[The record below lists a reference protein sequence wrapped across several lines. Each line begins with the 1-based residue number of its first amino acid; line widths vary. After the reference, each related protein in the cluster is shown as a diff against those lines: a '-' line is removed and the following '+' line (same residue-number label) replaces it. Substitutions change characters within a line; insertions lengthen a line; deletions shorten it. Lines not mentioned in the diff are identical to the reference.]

1 MRWRGRYVDREVA
14 SAEIASLFDVT
25 VRISEE
31 QTANLAEFENEHR
44 FPAHVY
50 GALGQAGLMGLPYSE
65 QYGGAELSAEVSL
78 QVLEELAY
86 DWLAIGI
93 GVSVHNLACFP
104 LASVGSSQQRADFLP
119 SMLSGERMGAYCLS
133 EPHSGSDAAALIT
146 RAEFDGSHY
155 VVNGRKAW
163 ITHGEVA
170 DVFAVMVR
178 TSGAGPRGISCLLI
192 DASMPGVRAEP
203 AERKMGNMTSPT
215 NGIVFDQVRV
225 PADRLIGGEGE
236 GFIIAL
242 QALDSGRLGIAAC
255 AVGLAQAALDYAT
268 RYAQGRV
275 QFGQPIA
282 RFQGVSFTLADMAAD
297 VYAARCAYLDAAR
310 RKDAGLAF
318 STQAAMAKLV
328 ATDAAMRVASAA
340 VSVLGGAGYT
350 SDHPVE
356 RYFREAKALQIVEG
370 TNQIQRLV
378 IGRHLTE
385 A

>member
-1 MRWRGRYVDREVA
+1 MRWRGRFVDRTVP
-14 SAEIASLFDVT
+14 SGEIAALLDLAVQ
-25 VRISEE
+25 ISQE
-31 QTANLAEFENEHR
+31 QTAGLVELEREHR
-44 FPAHVY
+44 FPSHVY
-50 GALGQAGLMGLPYSE
+50 RALGQAGLMGLPYPE
-65 QYGGAELSAEVSL
+65 QYGGAELPAEISL

-93 GVSVHNLACFP
+93 GVSVHNLACYP
-104 LASVGSSQQRADFLP
+104 LATAGTSEQRAEYLP
-119 SMLSGERMGAYCLS
+119 PLLAGDRMGAYCLS
-133 EPHSGSDAAALIT
+133 EPHSGSDAAALTT
-146 RAEFDGSHY
+146 RADRHGAEY

-170 DVFAVMVR
+170 DVFSAMVR
-178 TSGAGPRGISCLLI
+178 TGDGGPRGISCLLI
-192 DASMPGVRAEP
+192 DAATPGVRAEP

-215 NGIVFDQVRV
+215 NGIEFDEVRV
-225 PADRLIGGEGE
+225 PLERRIGDEGE

-242 QALDSGRLGIAAC
+242 QALDAGRLGIAAC
-255 AVGLAQAALDYAT
+255 AVGVAQAALDYAT
-268 RYAQGRV
+268 QYAQGRE

-297 VYAARCAYLDAAR
+297 IYAARCAYLDAAR
-310 RKDAGLAF
+310 RKDEGLEF

-328 ATDAAMRVASAA
+328 ATDAAMRVTSAA

-350 SDHPVE
+350 QDHPVE

-378 IGRHLTE
+378 IGRHLAE

>member
-1 MRWRGRYVDREVA
+1 MRWRGRFVDREVP
-14 SAEIASLFDVT
+14 SAEIAALLDVT
-25 VRISEE
+25 ARISEE
-31 QTANLAEFENEHR
+31 QTANLTELEREHR
-44 FPAHVY
+44 FPSHVY
-50 GALGQAGLMGLPYSE
+50 SALGQAGLMGLPYPE
-65 QYGGAELSAEVSL
+65 EYGGAELPATISL

-93 GVSVHNLACFP
+93 GVSVHNLACYP
-104 LASVGSSQQRADFLP
+104 LASAGTSAQRAEFLP
-119 SMLSGERMGAYCLS
+119 SMLSGDRMGAYCLS
-133 EPHSGSDAAALIT
+133 EPHSGSDAAALTT
-146 RAEFDGSHY
+146 RAELDGSHY
-155 VVNGRKAW
+155 VVIGRKAW

-170 DVFAVMVR
+170 DVFSVMVR
-178 TSGAGPRGISCLLI
+178 TGDAGPRGISCLLI
-192 DASMPGVRAEP
+192 DATMPGVRPEP

-215 NGIVFDQVRV
+215 NGIVFEQVQV
-225 PADRLIGGEGE
+225 PRDRLIGDEGQ

-268 RYAQGRV
+268 QYAQGRV

-310 RKDAGLAF
+310 RKDEGLEF
-318 STQAAMAKLV
+318 SAQAAMAKLV
-328 ATDAAMRVASAA
+328 ATDAAMRVTSAA
-340 VSVLGGAGYT
+340 VNVLGGAGYT